1 MSQRAIQQ
9 AAERLA
15 EAVRSGVPVAP
26 IRDLIE
32 LSDVHSAYAIQA
44 ANVKQAVGAG
54 RRISGKKIGLTSPA
68 VRMQFGVFEPD
79 YGVLFADCEF
89 GHNDEVSMK
98 GLFQPRCEAE
108 IALVLGHDLDHS
120 QVTYADVIRATEYV
134 LPAIEIVDSRVANWD
149 IKLVDTIADNASFGR
164 YVLGGTAR
172 RIEGLDLAAMP
183 MRLLKNG
190 EEVSTGRGQDCMG
203 HPINAAA
210 WLARTMFANGAPLR
224 RGDVVMTGALGPMRP
239 AAAGDSFMAEIEGL
253 GQVGFRFSGKD

>member
-1 MSQRAIQQ
+1 MSKKAIQQ

-15 EAVRSGVPVAP
+15 EAVTSGTPVAP

-32 LSDVHSAYAIQA
+32 LSDVNSAYAIQA
-44 ANVKQAVGAG
+44 ANVQKASAAG

-89 GHNDEVSMK
+89 GHNDEIPMK

-108 IALVLGHDLDHS
+108 IALVLGQDLDHP

-134 LPAIEIVDSRVANWD
+134 LPAIEIVDSRIANWD

-164 YVLGGTAR
+164 YVLGATAR
-172 RIEGLDLAAMP
+172 RLEGHDLAAMR

-190 EEVSTGRGQDCMG
+190 EEVSTGQGQDCMG

-239 AAAGDSFMAEIEGL
+239 AVAGDSFTAEIEGL
-253 GQVGFRFSGKD
+253 GQVGLRFAGQA